1 MGNLNLAQL
10 RHDIRAARRAV
21 SPTVRR
27 RISADTAAAIY
38 RWLQDRPAL
47 RHIATFLSLPEEID
61 TAPLN
66 RLLWQNGYHLYLP
79 YVKGKSLPLAWYP
92 YTENTLLTPDTAR
105 IPAPDPAAAPA
116 IAALELDAVITPLVA
131 HDAHGTRLGMGGGF
145 YDRTFQ
151 RKIPHAK
158 PWLIG
163 IAYPCQAVTQTLPR
177 RPWDIPLDA
186 LASAHNLHTYEQEKS

>member
-1 MGNLNLAQL
+1 MGDLDLAQL
-10 RHDIRAARRAV
+10 RRGIRAARRAV
-21 SPTVRR
+21 SPAERE
-27 RISADTAAAIY
+27 RISHATAATVY
-38 RWLQDRPAL
+38 GWLQTRPAL
-47 RHIATFLSLPEEID
+47 RRIATFRSLPEEID

-66 RLLWQNGYHLYLP
+66 RLLWRNGYHLYLP
-79 YVKGKSLPLAWYP
+79 YVAGKNLPLTWYP
-92 YTENTLLTPDTAR
+92 YTESTPLVPDTAC

-151 RKIPHAK
+151 RKIPRAR

-163 IAYPCQAVTQTLPR
+163 IAYPCQAVAHLPR
-177 RPWDIPLDA
+177 RAWDIPLDA
-186 LASAHNLHTYEQEKS
+186 LASAHSLHTSAQEHS

>member
-1 MGNLNLAQL
+1 MTPDLKQL
-10 RHDIRAARRAV
+10 RRDIRAARRAIP
-21 SPTVRR
+21 SDARR
-27 RISADTAAAIY
+27 RISAQTAATALA
-38 RWLQDRPAL
+38 WLRAHADIQRV
-47 RHIATFLSLPEEID
+47 ATFLSLPEEID

-66 RLLWQNGYHLYLP
+66 RALWQAGYRLYLP
-79 YVKGKSLPLAWYP
+79 YVRGKGEALVWLPYQEDPALA
-92 YTENTLLTPDTAR
+92 PDAVG
-105 IPAPDPAAAPA
+105 IPAPPLQAPLE
-116 IAALELDAVITPLVA
+116 ALALDAVITPLVA

-151 RKIPHAK
+151 RKIPRAK

-186 LASAHNLHTYEQEKS
+186 LASAHNLHIYEQEKS